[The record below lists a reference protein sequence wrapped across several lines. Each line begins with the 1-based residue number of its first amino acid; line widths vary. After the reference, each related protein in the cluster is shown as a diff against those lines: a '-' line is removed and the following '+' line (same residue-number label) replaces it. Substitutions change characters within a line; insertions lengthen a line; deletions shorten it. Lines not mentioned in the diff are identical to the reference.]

1 MKVLPT
7 VTDTTGSIIII
18 EKTSLVQTVARNY
31 RRVTFGEQY
40 A

>member
-1 MKVLPT
+1 MKVLST
-7 VTDTTGSIIII
+7 VTDATGSLMINQ
-18 EKTSLVQTVARNY
+18 KTSLFQTVARNY